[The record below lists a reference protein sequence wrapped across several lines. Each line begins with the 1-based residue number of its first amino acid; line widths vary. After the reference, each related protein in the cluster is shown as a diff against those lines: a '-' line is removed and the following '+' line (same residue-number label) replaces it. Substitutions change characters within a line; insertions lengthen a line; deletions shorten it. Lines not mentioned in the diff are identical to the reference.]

1 MIRAPRYHGFF
12 VGVSLAFL
20 AACSGGEAAAS
31 TGAEAASKS
40 AIHAV
45 GSPTVPAFVAAMVDA
60 PERVAHGGVRRVEY
74 HLDVAG
80 VPASLVYDE
89 RVTADG
95 QGRYAIE
102 PIAVASPVMSA
113 PQRELFEELQRAR
126 QGFFFKYR
134 DLRVR
139 GLDLFLQNY
148 VVRVLASAPVVAGV
162 ECVEIEITPR
172 NGPARSYL
180 LAIEARSG
188 LVLRAIERDLNGA
201 TVASTTYLEF
211 TRDPVLAGVEF
222 HVERFPGTP
231 LATTALTAGAAPAE
245 PRVLP
250 VGYRAV
256 SSEVVQLAGT
266 TYIRRVYG
274 DGLEN
279 VFFLERVAAA
289 IPGHMATVAVPKL
302 TVRMAE
308 LGSFRIAE
316 VVRGGG
322 SFFLVGKISEADVL
336 EILRSA
342 L

>member
-1 MIRAPRYHGFF
+1 MIRAPRNLAF
-12 VGVSLAFL
+12 VAAIGLAFL
-20 AACSGGEAAAS
+20 AACGGGVGSSAS
-31 TGAEAASKS
+31 TATTSES
-40 AIHAV
+40 ALQ
-45 GSPTVPAFVAAMVDA
+45 SVPASALPEFIARMVDA

-74 HLDVAG
+74 HFDVDG
-80 VPASLVYDE
+80 ITSSMVYDE

-102 PIAVASPVMSA
+102 PITVTSPVMNA

-139 GLDLFLQNY
+139 GLEPFARNY
-148 VVRVLASAPVVAGV
+148 VVQVLANTPVVAGV
-162 ECVEIEITPR
+162 ECVEIEVTPR
-172 NGPARSYL
+172 NGPARSYR

-188 LVLRAIERDLNGA
+188 LVLRAIERDAAGT

-211 TRDPVLAGVEF
+211 THDPVLAGVEF
-222 HVERFPGTP
+222 HVERYPGTP
-231 LATTALTAGAAPAE
+231 LPTAALSAGAAPAE

-250 VGYRAV
+250 VGYREV
-256 SSEVVQLAGT
+256 TSEQIDVEGK

-279 VFFLERVAAA
+279 VFLLECVAAGA
-289 IPGHMATVAVPKL
+289 SAHAATPAVPKL
-302 TVRMAE
+302 TVRMTE
-308 LGSFRIAE
+308 LGPFRIAE

-322 SFFLVGKISEADVL
+322 SLFLVGKISEADVL

>member
-1 MIRAPRYHGFF
+1 VIRAPRNLRF
-12 VGVSLAFL
+12 VAALGLAFL
-20 AACSGGEAAAS
+20 AACGGGVGSS
-31 TGAEAASKS
+31 TGTGTTSES
-40 AIHAV
+40 ALQAV
-45 GSPTVPAFVAAMVDA
+45 IAPVLPEFVARMVDA

-74 HLDVAG
+74 HFDADG
-80 VPASLVYDE
+80 VPSSLVYDE

-95 QGRYAIE
+95 QGRFAIE
-102 PIAVASPVMSA
+102 PIAVASPTMSA

-139 GLDLFLQNY
+139 GLEAFAQNY
-148 VVRVLASAPVVAGV
+148 LVQVLANTVVVAGV
-162 ECVEIEITPR
+162 ECVEIQVTPR
-172 NGPARSYL
+172 NGPARSYQ

-188 LVLRAIERDLNGA
+188 LVLRAIERDAGGT

-222 HVERFPGTP
+222 HVERYPGTP
-231 LATTALTAGAAPAE
+231 LQTAALSAGAAPAE

-250 VGYRAV
+250 VGYREV
-256 SSEVVQLAGT
+256 SGEVIQIAGT

-279 VFFLERVAAA
+279 VFFLERVAVAA
-289 IPGHMATVAVPKL
+289 PVHHATTYASKL
-302 TVRMAE
+302 KVRMTE